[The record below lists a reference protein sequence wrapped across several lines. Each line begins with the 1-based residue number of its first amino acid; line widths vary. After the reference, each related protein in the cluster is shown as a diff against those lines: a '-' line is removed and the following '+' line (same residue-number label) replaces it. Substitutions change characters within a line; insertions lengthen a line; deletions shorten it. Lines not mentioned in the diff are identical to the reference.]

1 MKEVNVQI
9 KGITPLLMNSPK
21 GMLEPEEPLKIKTA
35 KRDRV
40 KEAEKVVYR
49 DKHGVLF
56 VPSTAIKG
64 TIIQA
69 SAYKKAGKYAL
80 RPIISGGMRIKE
92 QEITLNET
100 KYEIDL
106 RTGVIQRARIVIARP
121 RLDKWKLNFTIIYDE
136 DLIPDPIIIKTVLIE
151 AGKRVGILAFR
162 PQKNGEF
169 GMFEVTKFEAKK

>member
-1 MKEVNVQI
+1 MKEIDVEI
-9 KGITPLLMNSPK
+9 KGVTPLLMNSPK
-21 GMLEPEEPLKIKTA
+21 AMLEPQEALKIKTK
-35 KRDRV
+35 KRNREE
-40 KEAEKVVYR
+40 EAEKVVYR
-49 DKHGVLF
+49 DKDGVLY

-69 SAYKKAGKYAL
+69 SAYKKAGKFAL

-92 QEITLNET
+92 EEITLNT
-100 KYEIDL
+100 KDYEIDL

-121 RLDKWKLNFTIIYDE
+121 KIKDWKLNFTIIYDE
-136 DLIPDPIIIKTVLIE
+136 DLISDPNIIKTVLGE

-169 GMFEVTKFEAKK
+169 GTFEITKFEAKK